1 MILNSNGFLEQY
13 YREIDDGKIIA
24 GQELK
29 MELRRLI
36 ADFDDDRYIYDCR
49 DADFRIDFMEN
60 CVKLT
65 KSPFYGQPMKLMLWQ
80 KAFIS
85 ALYGFKM
92 ADMTYVVNSGT
103 VNEYR
108 KQIDRFV
115 RTLLLI
121 ARKNCKALALDTR
134 IPTPNGDKT
143 IADINAG
150 DYVFDEFGRPVLVTS
165 TSEIFKDRECYEIT
179 FEDGEKI
186 IADAE
191 HRWTVQTKGSRR
203 MLKYAPTS
211 DRKRS
216 VFNSLDNKGRFV
228 TTTKEMLCD
237 YVRVRCDGKGNEYK
251 YRVPVGTA
259 LKYPEKELFNP
270 YILGLW
276 LGDGDL
282 HDNRLACSKSDL
294 DELISLIEAEGVSIG
309 SVKMFSGKYEVRL
322 GQNLKHKNEIRE
334 ALRACGV
341 WRNKHIPE
349 EYFTASIEQRM
360 SLLQGLMDTDGTCSK
375 AGECEFTQ
383 KSERLS
389 KDISRLL
396 SSLGIKHSVIP
407 ALAYCD
413 GKCCGTVYKITFYV
427 SKQNSCFRY
436 KRKHTRLKDKL
447 SPRMEY
453 KSIIDIRRVENRDTK
468 CITVNSETGLFVCGN
483 RNTVTHNSET
493 TAGLGLTELLTGD
506 DGSDI
511 VCSSNDDNQASI
523 IYNAIDTM
531 RLMIDPF
538 SQDTWKNQQWIKC
551 KINGSKVFKL
561 SDRTRNKEGRNI
573 DKAFVD
579 EVHEM
584 KDNVIVKSIEQSQS
598 LKPNPK
604 LILITTEG
612 FVNGGFLDEEL
623 IKARKILN
631 GEDDSISAERYLP
644 WLYTQD
650 NEQEV
655 WNDERSWYKS
665 NPTLGIVKRWDY
677 LRAQVDAARR
687 SKADRMF
694 TLSKDF
700 NFKVTDSEAWLTG
713 ENVAYSRVYNLA
725 DFKGSIALGAVDLA
739 ETTDMCSAKV
749 LMLRPD
755 DNTKYIHSMY
765 WIPQSKLEKSDD
777 AEAGA
782 KYTEWAQKGLIRIV
796 EGNEVDV
803 AAVADWFFELY
814 KDFGIRL
821 YKCGYDQRF
830 AKDFLH
836 RMDDYGFESIM
847 IYQNHYVLSS
857 PMKLLEADIRDQIIN
872 YNDNPID
879 KWCLLNT
886 SVKVFDTGHI
896 MPVKIKGKKAHRI
909 DGTLTFI
916 MCEEMLRRYKTEV
929 RGG

>member
-13 YREIDDGKIIA
+13 YREIDDSKIIA

-29 MELRRLI
+29 MELRKLM
-36 ADFDDDRYIYDCR
+36 ADLDDERYIYDCR

-80 KAFIS
+80 KAFIT
-85 ALYGFKM
+85 AMYAFKM
-92 ADMTYVVNSGT
+92 ADMTYVVNEGT

-115 RTLLLI
+115 RILLLI
-121 ARKNCKALALDTR
+121 ARKNCK
-134 IPTPNGDKT
+134 
-143 IADINAG
+143 
-150 DYVFDEFGRPVLVTS
+150 
-165 TSEIFKDRECYEIT
+165 
-179 FEDGEKI
+179 
-186 IADAE
+186 
-191 HRWTVQTKGSRR
+191 
-203 MLKYAPTS
+203 
-211 DRKRS
+211 
-216 VFNSLDNKGRFV
+216 
-228 TTTKEMLCD
+228 
-237 YVRVRCDGKGNEYK
+237 
-251 YRVPVGTA
+251 
-259 LKYPEKELFNP
+259 
-270 YILGLW
+270 
-276 LGDGDL
+276 
-282 HDNRLACSKSDL
+282 
-294 DELISLIEAEGVSIG
+294 
-309 SVKMFSGKYEVRL
+309 
-322 GQNLKHKNEIRE
+322 
-334 ALRACGV
+334 
-341 WRNKHIPE
+341 
-349 EYFTASIEQRM
+349 
-360 SLLQGLMDTDGTCSK
+360 
-375 AGECEFTQ
+375 
-383 KSERLS
+383 
-389 KDISRLL
+389 
-396 SSLGIKHSVIP
+396 
-407 ALAYCD
+407 
-413 GKCCGTVYKITFYV
+413 
-427 SKQNSCFRY
+427 
-436 KRKHTRLKDKL
+436 
-447 SPRMEY
+447 
-453 KSIIDIRRVENRDTK
+453 
-468 CITVNSETGLFVCGN
+468 
-483 RNTVTHNSET
+483 SET
-493 TAGLGLTELLTGD
+493 TSGLGLTELLTGE
-506 DGSDI
+506 DGEDI

-573 DKAFVD
+573 DFGIVD

-631 GEDDSISAERYLP
+631 GEDDKISAERYLP

-655 WNDERSWYKS
+655 WNDEKSWYKS

-803 AAVADWFFELY
+803 SAVADWFFELY
-814 KDFGIRL
+814 KDFGVRL

-830 AKDFLH
+830 AKEFLH
-836 RMDDYGFESIM
+836 RMDDYGFDCEM
-847 IYQNHYVLSS
+847 IYQNRYVLSS
-857 PMKLLEADIRDQIIN
+857 PMKLLEADIIDQVIN
-872 YNDNPID
+872 YNDNEID

-886 SVKVFDTGHI
+886 SVQVFDTGHI
-896 MPVKIKGKKAHRI
+896 MPVKIKGQKARRI
-909 DGTLTFI
+909 DGCLTFI
-916 MCEEMLRRYKTEV
+916 MCEEMYRRYKTEIS
-929 RGG
+929 R